1 METRKRNAPA
11 TLSAGDFKFV
21 DTRIISISAERYE
34 SPSEDGSG
42 TTIARM
48 DGVCPLPSK
57 EDQGDYVHLELTM
70 ELVGFQGQGRSDSD
84 RSFSI
89 ETRAEYLFK
98 SEKRGYFDD
107 LDAGREIRTFIVQAF
122 PLQMERM
129 RRIAQDMGFTGVSP
143 NLGIDFNS
151 TDITPATANS
161 GEGVQLPA
169 PAKPP
174 RSRKRAKKSIDS
186 A

>member
-1 METRKRNAPA
+1 METRKHNAPA
-11 TLSAGDFKFV
+11 TLSAGDFKLV
-21 DTRIISISAERYE
+21 DIQITSISAERYE
-34 SPSEDGSG
+34 NPSEDGSG
-42 TTIARM
+42 TTVARM

-57 EDQGDYVHLELTM
+57 KDQGKYVHLELKM

-89 ETRAEYLFK
+89 ETRAEYLFESK
-98 SEKRGYFDD
+98 KRGYFDD
-107 LDAGREIRTFIVQAF
+107 LDAGREIRIFIVQAF

-143 NLGIDFNS
+143 NLGIDFNL
-151 TDITPATANS
+151 TDITPAASNAV
-161 GEGVQLPA
+161 EGVQQPA

-174 RSRKRAKKSIDS
+174 RSRKTAKKSIDS